1 MPLNRTEKLNSL
13 FASVGERKKAEY
25 RKLHLKGRGH
35 NCLMSKFGPFF
46 IFGQI
51 CLIFG
56 M

>member
-1 MPLNRTEKLNSL
+1 MKPT
-13 FASVGERKKAEY
+13 FYCYERK
-25 RKLHLKGRGH
+25 HVSDQLKGRGH
-35 NCLMSKFGPFF
+35 NRLMSKFGAFF

>member
-1 MPLNRTEKLNSL
+1 MFLYAKFKTYSIQ
-13 FASVGERKKAEY
+13 
-25 RKLHLKGRGH
+25 LKGRGH
-35 NCLMSKFGPFF
+35 KHLMSKFGPFF